1 MQQQMFT
8 CLQTDQL
15 PILVEAGAIAELG
28 GKNLEEVKATNS
40 ESMINTVTY
49 EGGVYGV
56 PYAYNGWFMYYDSSK
71 FTEDEVKDL
80 DVMLAK
86 DLGDDVTN
94 VCFQLSNSWYIP
106 SFFYGVGGH
115 NVWP

>member
-1 MQQQMFT
+1 M
-8 CLQTDQL
+8 
-15 PILVEAGAIAELG
+15 V
-28 GKNLEEVKATNS
+28 
-40 ESMINTVTY
+40 NTVTY
-49 EGGVYGV
+49 QGGVYGV

-80 DVMLAK
+80 DVMMAK

-106 SFFYGVGGH
+106 SFYYGVGGTMFGPDGTDGSSP
-115 NVWP
+115 VISMTKRVLQ